1 MKKTAAEYEEKFA
14 KVQSLLSL
22 RNKEVD
28 ELTSKNDKLQAE
40 LKSKKYKII
49 KKFTQTGKILKI
61 DFFLQMGYNS
71 N

>member
-49 KKFTQTGKILKI
+49 KKFT
-61 DFFLQMGYNS
+61 
-71 N
+71 